1 MVKSIFIVRYFLGI
15 DYTASNKYQGE
26 HSFHNRSLH
35 SLDSNGLEN
44 PYQQTIK
51 IMGQT
56 LAPFANK
63 DQKIGIPVYGFG
75 DATTGDWSVF
85 PLSSDFSDKP
95 CKDLDE
101 VLR

>member
-1 MVKSIFIVRYFLGI
+1 
-15 DYTASNKYQGE
+15 
-26 HSFHNRSLH
+26 
-35 SLDSNGLEN
+35 
-44 PYQQTIK
+44 
-51 IMGQT
+51 MGQT

-85 PLSSDFSDKP
+85 SLSANFSNEP

>member
-1 MVKSIFIVRYFLGI
+1 MDR
-15 DYTASNKYQGE
+15 
-26 HSFHNRSLH
+26 
-35 SLDSNGLEN
+35 NGLEN

-63 DQKIGIPVYGFG
+63 NQETGIPVYGFG

-85 PLSSDFSDKP
+85 SLNGDDSDEP
-95 CKDLDE
+95 CRDLNE
-101 VLR
+101 VLRLVDFFRFFKTI